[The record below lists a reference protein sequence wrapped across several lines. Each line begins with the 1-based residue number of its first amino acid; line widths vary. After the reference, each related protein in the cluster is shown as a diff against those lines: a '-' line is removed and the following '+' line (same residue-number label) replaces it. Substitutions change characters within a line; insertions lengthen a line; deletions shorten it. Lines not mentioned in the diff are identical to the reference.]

1 MGNLFA
7 FLVLL
12 LTPFLVGWALYCF
25 VFMGADAWPHQW
37 TQEARA
43 IVAGGFVVWG
53 IFVAGIVAEL

>member
-25 VFMGADAWPHQW
+25 VFMGADAVDGDVIAAAIL
-37 TQEARA
+37 QEPKA
-43 IVAGGFVVWG
+43 
-53 IFVAGIVAEL
+53 